1 MTVQYCHRAELLQV
15 RQRLS
20 AIFRAPTPLRIDG
33 PKRNVCE
40 YHDGRAVL
48 QLFHVVFQPFELLVA
63 QRSEPTGF
71 QIHDVD
77 QPDEVRTLLIEAVP
91 SPALTSFSI
100 ALQELF

>member
-1 MTVQYCHRAELLQV
+1 MTVQHRHRAELLQV

-48 QLFHVVFQPFELLVA
+48 QLFPVVFQPLELLVA
-63 QRSEPTGF
+63 QRSEPAGF

-77 QPDEVRTLLIEAVP
+77 QPDEVRALLAKTVP
-91 SPALTSFSI
+91 TRPLAAFSI
-100 ALQELF
+100 PLAEL